1 MSAIDKLHLSNIM
14 NKKSVNVESV
24 KLKRQTQKEETRRRL
39 LESGYQVICEKGLLR
54 TRVSDIAQAAGV
66 SHGAVFVHF
75 ESLDA
80 LIAEVTEEYGR
91 RIALRTHELAAR
103 SAHMEDLLRAHLTG
117 IGEHEA
123 FYTRLVTENRLL
135 PQEARDV
142 WIGLQS
148 ALSFHFSRVAAREWP
163 NAETDMAL
171 MFNAWVGLVH
181 HYLSNGDLFAPEGS
195 VTARYAETL
204 VAFYMKMMAGFDGKE
219 K

>member
-1 MSAIDKLHLSNIM
+1 M
-14 NKKSVNVESV
+14 
-24 KLKRQTQKEETRRRL
+24 KLKRQSQKEQTRRRL
-39 LESGYQVICEKGLLR
+39 LETGYQVICEKGLLR

-75 ESLDA
+75 ESLEA

-91 RIALRTHELAAR
+91 RIALRTHELAAT
-103 SAHMEDLLRAHLTG
+103 SARMEDLLRAHLTG

-123 FYTRLVTENRLL
+123 FYTRLVTENQLL
-135 PQEARDV
+135 PQGARDV

-148 ALSFHFSRVAAREWP
+148 AMSFHFSRVAVQQRPDAD
-163 NAETDMAL
+163 TDMAL

-195 VTARYAETL
+195 VTERYAETL
-204 VAFYMKMMAGFDGKE
+204 ISFYMKMMAGFIGEE